1 VKRAD
6 VGGDDVELRVKL
18 GGELLGA
25 GLAAADR
32 GEDLAAQR
40 VRDGIKPASVHAAT
54 LLAFLVGRC
63 GQFV

>member
-6 VGGDDVELRVKL
+6 VVGDDAELRVKL
-18 GGELLGA
+18 GGELLRA

-32 GEDLAAQR
+32 GEDLDAQG
-40 VRDGIKPASVHAAT
+40 VRDGIKPASVHAADAT
-54 LLAFLVGRC
+54 RVLVGRC